1 VRPGPAAAAA
11 TLLLGLAL
19 LSGCA
24 GPPRAPLPTV
34 AGVDLPRFMGD
45 WYVIA
50 HIPTSIEREACNAV
64 ERYELNPDGTI
75 ATTFTF
81 RDGAVDGPAKA
92 YHPKGFVRDPVNR
105 STWAMQFLWPFKA
118 EYLIAALDP
127 DYRETIIARSDRD
140 YVWIMART
148 PSIPAADY
156 ERLVARVGELGYDV
170 ARLRKVP
177 QRW

>member
-1 VRPGPAAAAA
+1 VHQRRPARCVA
-11 TLLLGLAL
+11 LLLGLAL
-19 LSGCA
+19 LAGCA
-24 GPPRAPLPTV
+24 GVPRPPLPTV
-34 AGVDLPRFMGD
+34 DGVDLPRFMGN

-50 HIPTSIEREACNAV
+50 HIPTAIERDAYNAV
-64 ERYELNPDGTI
+64 EGYVLGADGTV

-81 RDGAVDGPAKA
+81 RDGAFDGPARA
-92 YHPKGFVRDPVNR
+92 YHPKGFVRDPVNH

-148 PSIPAADY
+148 PSIPDADY
-156 ERLVARVGELGYDV
+156 QRLVARVAELGYDV
-170 ARLRKVP
+170 ARLRQVP